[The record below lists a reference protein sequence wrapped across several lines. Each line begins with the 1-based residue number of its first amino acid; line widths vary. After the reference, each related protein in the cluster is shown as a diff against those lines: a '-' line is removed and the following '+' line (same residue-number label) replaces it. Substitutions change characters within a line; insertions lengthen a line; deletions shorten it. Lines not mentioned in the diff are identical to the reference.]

1 MGKLKQDLGKIN
13 KFVVISDNR
22 LPVNNGQKVAG
33 IVETLSLLA
42 VRCFVYRDMTYLSA
56 VNRTF
61 RLEVGKNPVRSTDKL
76 GCRWR
81 AGNV

>member
-33 IVETLSLLA
+33 IVETLSLLT

-56 VNRTF
+56 VNCTF
-61 RLEVGKNPVRSTDKL
+61 RLGVGKNPMRSTDKL
-76 GCRWR
+76 GCPWH